1 MIIKICGI
9 RDMEAAQAVA
19 KGADMMGF
27 IMSNRFWRYAEP
39 ATVKKISQQI
49 ASCTKVGVFV
59 DEPLAKVA
67 ELARECHLDMVQL
80 HGHESSDY
88 AQELKKLLSN
98 SHVGIIKAFRYGDDF
113 ALELADDYP
122 ADMVLVDSY
131 SRNSAG
137 GSGAAF
143 AWHKAAETIRQM
155 RKPYLIAGGI
165 NKENIR
171 TAEKIFHPYGL
182 DVSSALER
190 DKRKDPQL
198 IGEFLKEAGKL

>member
-1 MIIKICGI
+1 MIIKICGM

-27 IMSNRFWRYAEP
+27 IMSNRFWRCAEP

-49 ASCTKVGVFV
+49 TSCTKVGVFV
-59 DEPLAKVA
+59 DEPLVKVA

-98 SHVGIIKAFRYGDDF
+98 IHVGIIKAFRYGDDF

-143 AWHKAAETIRQM
+143 AWHKAAETIRQL

-171 TAEKIFHPYGL
+171 TAEEIFHPYGL

-190 DKRKDPQL
+190 DKRKNSQL
-198 IGEFLKEAGKL
+198 IREFLKEAGKL